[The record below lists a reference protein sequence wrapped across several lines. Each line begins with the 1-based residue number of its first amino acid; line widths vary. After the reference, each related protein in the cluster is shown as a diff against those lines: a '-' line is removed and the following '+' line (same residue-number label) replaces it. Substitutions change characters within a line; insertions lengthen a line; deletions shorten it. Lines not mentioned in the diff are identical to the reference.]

1 MVHNAQRQFRR
12 VTVEIDGMGIGIG
25 LVGLG
30 KFGAAF
36 APLFK
41 AHPAVDRIALCD
53 LEPERIRTFSD
64 DPFYADKLAE
74 KDIYLSLDDV
84 CRADL
89 DALVVITQPWLHA
102 PQCIQAMESGKHVY
116 SAVPISCV
124 PDGDEILDWCDKII
138 ATCERT
144 GQHYMLG
151 ETTYY
156 RPEAQFCR
164 RMAAQGKFGDFV
176 YAEGEYLHDVDAGCN
191 LRSVSHHR
199 SLGKAGQKWAK
210 ESVKYRENGILS
222 GPMHYP
228 THSTSGPVCVM
239 NAHAVEV
246 TAYGWRNRTAD
257 PYFKSY
263 AFTNE
268 FALFRMSN
276 GATVRIAETR
286 EAAGILGNDS
296 ETFRLMGTLGSFS
309 ECRWFEAHRP
319 DPNHVDYDNLP
330 KPTVRS
336 VDKGEMFEAFPP
348 EVTEAFK
355 RAVYRNLSEDEIQ
368 NRDFHPGG
376 HGGSHPYLVHEF
388 CDAVASGRP
397 PAINAWEAARYMV
410 MGVMAHKSALRDG
423 ETLACPDWGDAP
435 A

>member
-1 MVHNAQRQFRR
+1 
-12 VTVEIDGMGIGIG
+12 MGIRIG

-30 KFGAAF
+30 QFGGAF

-53 LEPERIRTFSD
+53 LEAERIRKFSD
-64 DPFYADKLAE
+64 DPFYADKLSPR
-74 KDIYLSLDDV
+74 DVYLSHDEI

-102 PQCIQAMESGKHVY
+102 PQCVQAMESGKHVY

-124 PDGDEILDWCDKII
+124 PDGDEILDWCDRIVE
-138 ATCERT
+138 TSRRT
-144 GQHYMLG
+144 GRHYMLG

-164 RMAAQGKFGDFV
+164 RMAAAGKFGDFV
-176 YAEGEYLHDVDAGCN
+176 YAEGEYLHDVDSGCN
-191 LRSVSHHR
+191 LRRVSQQR
-199 SLGKAGQKWAK
+199 GIGKAGEEWARTAAA
-210 ESVKYRENGILS
+210 KYRDKGILS

-239 NAHAVEV
+239 NAHALEV
-246 TAYGWRNRTAD
+246 TAYGWRNRSND
-257 PYFKSY
+257 PYFKGY

-286 EAAGILGNDS
+286 EAAGILGHDS
-296 ETFRLMGTLGSFS
+296 ETFRIMGTTGTFS
-309 ECRWFEAHRP
+309 EGRWFEANRP
-319 DPNHVDYDNLP
+319 ADPGNVDYDNLP
-330 KPTVRS
+330 KPSSRA
-336 VDKGEMFEAFPP
+336 VDRKEMFAPFPP
-348 EVTEAFK
+348 EVTEAYK

-368 NRDFHPGG
+368 TRDFNPGG

-388 CDAVASGRP
+388 CSAVAEGRP

-435 A
+435 L

>member
-1 MVHNAQRQFRR
+1 
-12 VTVEIDGMGIGIG
+12 MGIRIG

-30 KFGAAF
+30 QFGGAF

-53 LEPERIRTFSD
+53 LEADRIRRFSE
-64 DPFYADKLAE
+64 DPFYADKLSP
-74 KDIYLSLDDV
+74 KDIYLSLEDI

-102 PQCIQAMESGKHVY
+102 PQCIRAMESGKHVY
-116 SAVPISCV
+116 SAVPISSV
-124 PDGDEILDWCDKII
+124 PDGDEILDWCDKIVE
-138 ATCERT
+138 TCRRT

-176 YAEGEYLHDVDAGCN
+176 YAEGEYLHDVDGNCN
-191 LRSVSHHR
+191 LRRVSHLR
-199 SLGKAGQKWAK
+199 SQGKAGQEWGRTAAAK
-210 ESVKYRENGILS
+210 YHDKGIRS

-239 NAHAVEV
+239 QAHALEV
-246 TAYGWRNRTAD
+246 TAYGWRNRSGD
-257 PYFKSY
+257 PYFKNY

-296 ETFRLMGTLGSFS
+296 ETFRVMGTLGSFS
-309 ECRWFEAHRP
+309 EHRWFEANRP
-319 DPNHVDYDNLP
+319 DFAHVDYENLP
-330 KPTVRS
+330 KPSSRTL
-336 VDKGEMFEAFPP
+336 DKAEMFEPFPP
-348 EVTEAFK
+348 EVETAFK
-355 RAVYRNLSEDEIQ
+355 RATYRNLNEEELQ
-368 NRDFHPGG
+368 TRDFQPSG

-388 CDAVASGRP
+388 CDAVANGRA
-397 PAINAWEAARYMV
+397 PAINAWEAARYMA

-435 A
+435 Q

>member
-1 MVHNAQRQFRR
+1 
-12 VTVEIDGMGIGIG
+12 MGIRIG

-30 KFGAAF
+30 QFGAAF

-53 LEPERIRTFSD
+53 LEADRIRRFSE
-64 DPFYADKLAE
+64 DPFYADKLSP
-74 KDIYLSLDDV
+74 KDIYLSLDDI

-116 SAVPISCV
+116 SAVPISSV
-124 PDGDEILDWCDKII
+124 PDGDEILDWCEKII
-138 ATCERT
+138 DTSRRT
-144 GQHYMLG
+144 GRHYMLG

-164 RMAAQGKFGDFV
+164 RMAARGKFGDFV
-176 YAEGEYLHDVDAGCN
+176 YAEGEYLHDVDSGCN
-191 LRSVSHHR
+191 LRQVSHQR
-199 SLGKAGQKWAK
+199 SQGIAGQEWRRTAAAK
-210 ESVKYRENGILS
+210 YYDKGIRS

-239 NAHAVEV
+239 GAHALEV
-246 TAYGWRNRTAD
+246 TAYGWRNRSGD
-257 PYFKSY
+257 PYFADS
-263 AFTNE
+263 AFSNE

-296 ETFRLMGTLGSFS
+296 ETFRIMGTLGSFS
-309 ECRWFEAHRP
+309 ENRWFEATRP
-319 DPNHVDYDNLP
+319 DFAHVDYQNLP
-330 KPTVRS
+330 KPSRRN
-336 VDKGEMFEAFPP
+336 VDQAEMFERFPP
-348 EVTEAFK
+348 EVEAAFK
-355 RAVYRNLSEDEIQ
+355 RAMHRNLSEAELQ
-368 NRDFHPGG
+368 TRDFQPSG

-388 CDAVASGRP
+388 CDAVASDRA

-435 A
+435 R